1 MLNMFGKIK
10 KMFSS
15 RKDEIESQKPS
26 FFDNLYQKTTNISSK
41 IINHFKNLVDEM
53 FIMRQKFKNL
63 LETNMKLGFWHIE
76 KGNISD
82 AIFRFRFIK
91 KFWPNHFE
99 AYYQLAYCLV
109 LKDKKT
115 EARKI
120 LEELLQKNPD
130 FDKKAI
136 ILLKKISEN

>member
-1 MLNMFGKIK
+1 MFGKIK

-91 KFWPNHFE
+91 KFWPE
-99 AYYQLAYCLV
+99 CYDAYYQLAYALV
-109 LKDKKT
+109 LNKKNQK
-115 EARKI
+115 AREV
-120 LEELLQKNPD
+120 LLELLQKNPNYD
-130 FDKKAI
+130 QKARD
-136 ILLKKISEN
+136 LLFKIENSNNS